1 MEVLRSWI
9 EQLSLIDHHCHS
21 VLRAPLDEAA
31 FGRWLTEALAPAPD
45 ADPFDSALGL
55 ALRRWCP
62 PVLDLP
68 ANAPARE
75 YLDRRAELDPGEVT
89 RRMLAAAGVTALLV
103 DHGLSGDG
111 LLDPDGL
118 ATLAGVAVDEV
129 VRLESVAEAVADAE
143 PSPAEYP
150 DAVAAEI
157 TRRSGTAVGCKS
169 ILAYRHGF
177 DLDPTRPDPAAVRG
191 AAERWLADR
200 EAGGRL
206 SDPVLLRHALWCG
219 LDTGLPLQLHTG
231 LGDPDEDLHRAN
243 PILLTGFARAT
254 VDSGVPLVLLHC
266 WPYHR
271 EAAWLAHVFPH
282 VHLDI
287 GLAATYVG
295 PRAGAVLAET
305 LELAPF
311 GKLLYSSDAYGLPEL
326 YLVAARGFRRAL
338 AEVLGAWVDAGDATC
353 ADARRIAAMITAD
366 NAGRLYR
373 LPGR

>member
-1 MEVLRSWI
+1 METLTEWVEHLP
-9 EQLSLIDHHCHS
+9 LVDHHCHS
-21 VLRAPLDEAA
+21 VLGTSPDEAG
-31 FGRWLTEALAPAPD
+31 FGAWLTEAPAPATG
-45 ADPFDSALGL
+45 AEAFDSALGL
-55 ALRRWCP
+55 AVRRWCP

-68 ANAPARE
+68 AHSPART
-75 YLDRRAELDPGEVT
+75 YLTRRAELGPTEVT
-89 RRMLAAAGVTALLV
+89 RRMLAASGTAVLLV
-103 DHGLSGDG
+103 DHGLRGAQ
-111 LLDPDGL
+111 LMAPAEL
-118 ATLAGVAVDEV
+118 ATTAGTPVGEL
-129 VRLESVAEAVADAE
+129 VRLETVAEAVADAE
-143 PSPAEYP
+143 PSPGEYP

-157 TRRSGTAVGCKS
+157 SHRSSAAVGCKS

-177 DLDPTRPDPAAVRG
+177 DLDPSRPDPAAVRG

-200 EAGGRL
+200 EAGERL
-206 SDPVLLRHALWCG
+206 TDPVLLRHALWCG
-219 LDTGLPLQLHTG
+219 VDTGLPLQLHTG

-243 PILLTGFARAT
+243 PILLTNFARAT
-254 VDSGVPLVLLHC
+254 VDTGVPLVLLHC

-338 AEVLGAWVDAGDATC
+338 AEVLGAWVDAGDATSS
-353 ADARRIAAMITAD
+353 DARRIAAMITAD
-366 NAGRLYR
+366 NAGTLYR